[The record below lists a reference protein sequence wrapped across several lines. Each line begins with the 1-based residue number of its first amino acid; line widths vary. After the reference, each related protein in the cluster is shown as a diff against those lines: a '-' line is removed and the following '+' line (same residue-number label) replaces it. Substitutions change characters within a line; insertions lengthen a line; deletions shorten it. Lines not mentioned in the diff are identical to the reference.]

1 MAKKLAK
8 RILWLVVLAAVAVLA
23 VRGLREGL
31 YRLDLARYPLKY
43 TEYVENEA
51 VANGVDPLLLYS
63 IIRTES
69 GFDPNAESSVG
80 ARGLM
85 QITEVTFDWIKS
97 KIAKNEPV
105 TFDDLYDPAVNIRF
119 GAYYFAA
126 CLARY
131 HGDVSTAAAAYH
143 SGWGTVDGLLE
154 KAEYSASGETLHTF
168 PYEQMG
174 LYVTKI
180 NRAYERYR
188 ALYGA

>member
-1 MAKKLAK
+1 M
-8 RILWLVVLAAVAVLA
+8 VLAAVIVLA
-23 VRGLREGL
+23 VRGLQEGL
-31 YRLDLARYPLKY
+31 HRIDLMRYPLKY

-51 VANGVDPLLLYS
+51 AANGVDPLLIYAV
-63 IIRTES
+63 IRTES
-69 GFDPNAESSVG
+69 GFDPGAESSVG

-97 KIAKNEPV
+97 KIAPGEDL

-119 GAYYFAA
+119 GVYYISA
-126 CLARY
+126 CLERY

-154 KAEYSASGETLHTF
+154 SSDYSADGEVLHTF
-168 PYEQMG
+168 PYQQMG

-180 NRAYERYR
+180 NRAYERYQ